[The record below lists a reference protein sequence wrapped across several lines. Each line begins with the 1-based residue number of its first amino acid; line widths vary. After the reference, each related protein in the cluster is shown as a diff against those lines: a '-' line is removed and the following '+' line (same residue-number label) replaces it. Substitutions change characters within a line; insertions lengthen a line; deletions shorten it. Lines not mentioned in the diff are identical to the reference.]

1 MNCPNHQTRGC
12 LNPEIIAIAVKIP
25 DFNKISVLFVRSFLT
40 FIMFNPYAWI
50 SHRVNR
56 RWIYPIISAIL
67 AIALVISSSYPSSAK
82 NPRRLIGPGI
92 QVIQLTTMS
101 DAQEVS
107 LGQQI
112 NQQLLSSQFRRYGN
126 TQINAYVR
134 DVGERLAAQSERP
147 NLPYTFQVVQDDSIN
162 AFATM
167 GGFVYVTT
175 GLLQAMD
182 NEAQLAGVIGHEIG
196 HIVHKHSIRQMREVI
211 IARGLAGA
219 AGIDSNIVVQLGV
232 ELALRLPR
240 SRQHEYEADR
250 TGLALL
256 MNTGYS
262 PLGLVQFFEKLLN
275 KPSPPTFL
283 STHPASSDR
292 IAVLE
297 QMIPPGQA
305 NQGMG
310 LNEPAYRE
318 RIRPLL

>member
-1 MNCPNHQTRGC
+1 
-12 LNPEIIAIAVKIP
+12 
-25 DFNKISVLFVRSFLT
+25 
-40 FIMFNPYAWI
+40 MFNPYAWL

-56 RWIYPIISAIL
+56 RWIYPLISAIM
-67 AIALVISSSYPSSAK
+67 AIALVVSSSYPSSAFSV
-82 NPRRLIGPGI
+82 RRLIGPGLE
-92 QVIQLTTMS
+92 VLQLSTMS
-101 DAQEVS
+101 DAQEVA

-112 NQQLLSSQFRRYGN
+112 NQQILSRQFRRYGN
-126 TQINAYVR
+126 TQINNYVTE
-134 DVGERLAAQSERP
+134 VGDRLVAQSDRP
-147 NLPYTFQVVQDDSIN
+147 NLPYTFQVVEDDSIN

-182 NEAQLAGVIGHEIG
+182 NEAQLAGVMSHEIG
-196 HIVHKHSIRQMREVI
+196 HIVSKHSIRQMREVI

-219 AGIDSNIVVQLGV
+219 AGVDSNIAVQLGV

-250 TGLALL
+250 GALAILL
-256 MNTGYS
+256 NTGYS
-262 PLGLVQFFEKLLN
+262 PLGLVQFFEKLLD

-292 IAVLE
+292 IAALE
-297 QMIPPGQA
+297 QMIPAAQA

-310 LNEPAYRE
+310 LDGAAYRE

>member
-1 MNCPNHQTRGC
+1 
-12 LNPEIIAIAVKIP
+12 
-25 DFNKISVLFVRSFLT
+25 
-40 FIMFNPYAWI
+40 MFNPYAWI

-56 RWIYPIISAIL
+56 RWIYPLISAIL
-67 AIALVISSSYPSSAK
+67 AIALVVSSSYPSSAF
-82 NPRRLIGPGI
+82 NPRRLIGPGLE
-92 QVIQLTTMS
+92 VLQLSTMS
-101 DAQEVS
+101 DAQEVA

-112 NQQLLSSQFRRYGN
+112 NQQILSSQFRRYGN
-126 TQINAYVR
+126 TQINTYVKE
-134 DVGERLAAQSERP
+134 VGDRLAAQSDRP

-175 GLLQAMD
+175 GLLKAMD
-182 NEAQLAGVIGHEIG
+182 NEAQLAGVMGHEIG

-219 AGIDSNIVVQLGV
+219 AGVDSNIAVQLGV

-250 TGLALL
+250 GALAIL

-262 PLGLVQFFEKLLN
+262 PRGLVQFFQKLLG

-292 IAVLE
+292 IAALE
-297 QMIPPGQA
+297 QMIPPEQA
-305 NQGMG
+305 NQGIG
-310 LNEPAYRE
+310 LDQAAYRE

>member
-1 MNCPNHQTRGC
+1 M
-12 LNPEIIAIAVKIP
+12 L
-25 DFNKISVLFVRSFLT
+25 
-40 FIMFNPYAWI
+40 NPYAWL

-56 RWIYPIISAIL
+56 RWIYPLISAIM
-67 AIALVISSSYPSSAK
+67 AIALVVSSSYPSSAFSV
-82 NPRRLIGPGI
+82 RRLIGPGLE
-92 QVIQLTTMS
+92 VLQLSTMS
-101 DAQEVS
+101 DAQEVA

-112 NQQLLSSQFRRYGN
+112 NQQILSRQFRRYGN
-126 TQINAYVR
+126 TQINNYVTE
-134 DVGERLAAQSERP
+134 VGDRLVAQSDRP
-147 NLPYTFQVVQDDSIN
+147 NLPYTFQVVEDDSIN

-182 NEAQLAGVIGHEIG
+182 NEAQLAGVMSHEIG
-196 HIVHKHSIRQMREVI
+196 HIVSKHSIRQMREVI

-219 AGIDSNIVVQLGV
+219 AGVDSNIAVQLGV

-250 TGLALL
+250 GALAILL
-256 MNTGYS
+256 NTGYS
-262 PLGLVQFFEKLLN
+262 PLGLVQFFEKLLD

-292 IAVLE
+292 IAALE
-297 QMIPPGQA
+297 QMIPADQA

-310 LNEPAYRE
+310 LDGAPYRE

>member
-1 MNCPNHQTRGC
+1 
-12 LNPEIIAIAVKIP
+12 
-25 DFNKISVLFVRSFLT
+25 
-40 FIMFNPYAWI
+40 MFNFYAWI
-50 SHRVNR
+50 SHRVHR
-56 RWIYPIISAIL
+56 RWIYPIISTIM
-67 AIALVISSSYPSSAK
+67 AIALVVSSSYPSSAF

-101 DAQEVS
+101 DAQEMA

-112 NQQLLSSQFRRYGN
+112 NQQLLSSQFRRFGN
-126 TQINAYVR
+126 TQINNYVR
-134 DVGERLAAQSERP
+134 EIGDRLAAQSERP
-147 NLPYTFQVVQDDSIN
+147 NLTYTFQVVQDDSIN

-175 GLLQAMD
+175 GLLTAMD

-219 AGIDSNIVVQLGV
+219 AGVDSNIAVQLGV

-262 PLGLVQFFEKLLN
+262 PRGLVQFFEKLLN

-283 STHPASSDR
+283 STHPASRDR
-292 IAVLE
+292 IAALE
-297 QMIPPGQA
+297 QMIPPSQA
-305 NQGMG
+305 NQGTG
-310 LNEPAYRE
+310 LNEAVYRD

>member
-1 MNCPNHQTRGC
+1 
-12 LNPEIIAIAVKIP
+12 
-25 DFNKISVLFVRSFLT
+25 
-40 FIMFNPYAWI
+40 MFNPYAWMF
-50 SHRVNR
+50 HRVHR
-56 RWIYPIISAIL
+56 RWIYPLISGIM
-67 AIALVISSSYPSSAK
+67 AIALVVSSSYPSSAFSA
-82 NPRRLIGPGI
+82 RRLIGPGLE
-92 QVIQLTTMS
+92 VLQLSTMS
-101 DAQEVS
+101 DAQEVA

-112 NQQLLSSQFRRYGN
+112 NQQILSSQFRRYGN
-126 TQINAYVR
+126 TQINNYVR
-134 DVGERLAAQSERP
+134 EVGDRLVAQSDRP

-182 NEAQLAGVIGHEIG
+182 NEAQLAGVMGHEIG
-196 HIVHKHSIRQMREVI
+196 HIVHKHSIRQMRELI

-219 AGIDSNIVVQLGV
+219 AGIDSNIAVQIGV
-232 ELALRLPR
+232 ELALRRPR

-250 TGLALL
+250 GALAIL
-256 MNTGYS
+256 MNTGYA
-262 PLGLVQFFEKLLN
+262 PGGLVQFFEKLLG

-292 IAVLE
+292 IAALE
-297 QMIPPGQA
+297 QMIPAGQA

-310 LNEPAYRE
+310 LDGATYRE

>member
-1 MNCPNHQTRGC
+1 
-12 LNPEIIAIAVKIP
+12 
-25 DFNKISVLFVRSFLT
+25 
-40 FIMFNPYAWI
+40 MFNPYAWL

-56 RWIYPIISAIL
+56 RWIYPLISAIM
-67 AIALVISSSYPSSAK
+67 AIALVVSSSYPSSAFSV
-82 NPRRLIGPGI
+82 RRLIGPGLE
-92 QVIQLTTMS
+92 VLQLSTMS
-101 DAQEVS
+101 DAQEVA

-112 NQQLLSSQFRRYGN
+112 NQQILSRQFRRYGN
-126 TQINAYVR
+126 TQINNYVTE
-134 DVGERLAAQSERP
+134 VGDRLVAQSERP
-147 NLPYTFQVVQDDSIN
+147 NLPYTFQVVEDDSIN

-182 NEAQLAGVIGHEIG
+182 NEAQLAGVMSHEIG
-196 HIVHKHSIRQMREVI
+196 HIVSKHSIRQMREVI

-219 AGIDSNIVVQLGV
+219 AGVDSNIAVQLGV

-250 TGLALL
+250 GALAILL
-256 MNTGYS
+256 NTGYS
-262 PLGLVQFFEKLLN
+262 PLGLVQFFEKLLD

-292 IAVLE
+292 IAALE
-297 QMIPPGQA
+297 QMIPADQA

-310 LNEPAYRE
+310 LDGAPYRE